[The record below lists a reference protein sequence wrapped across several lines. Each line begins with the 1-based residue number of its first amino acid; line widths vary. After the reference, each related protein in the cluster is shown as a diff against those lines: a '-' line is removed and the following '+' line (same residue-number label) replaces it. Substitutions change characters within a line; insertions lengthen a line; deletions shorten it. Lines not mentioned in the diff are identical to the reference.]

1 MIERVTVTTGSRLH
15 FGPLAV
21 RPTTGREFGGIGLMV
36 DAPRCRVTVSR
47 SETDEVI
54 ASTESARVAG
64 WLQRYRNATRQ
75 AAAGRRIELSESI
88 PRHSGFGSGTQ
99 TALAVATGLALLD
112 GEANVASDELA
123 RRLGRGRRSAV
134 GIHGFEQGGFLVDAG
149 KRERDAVGELTCR
162 MGFPEGWR
170 FVLITPGSGTS
181 MTGQSE
187 QTAFERLSPMQ
198 AARTDRLCGIVV
210 REILPALRAADLEAF
225 NLGVEAYGRIV
236 GEYFAAAQG
245 GVFADKRGERLAAA
259 GVRGV
264 VQTSWGPTLCV
275 CRQDVDSATT
285 LSESL
290 QGDREWRDCGVRV
303 VRGMNCGAEANARR
317 R

>member
-36 DAPRCRVTVSR
+36 DEPRCRVTVSR

-134 GIHGFEQGGFLVDAG
+134 G
-149 KRERDAVGELTCR
+149 
-162 MGFPEGWR
+162 
-170 FVLITPGSGTS
+170 
-181 MTGQSE
+181 
-187 QTAFERLSPMQ
+187 
-198 AARTDRLCGIVV
+198 
-210 REILPALRAADLEAF
+210 
-225 NLGVEAYGRIV
+225 
-236 GEYFAAAQG
+236 
-245 GVFADKRGERLAAA
+245 
-259 GVRGV
+259 
-264 VQTSWGPTLCV
+264 
-275 CRQDVDSATT
+275 
-285 LSESL
+285 
-290 QGDREWRDCGVRV
+290 
-303 VRGMNCGAEANARR
+303 
-317 R
+317 

>member
-1 MIERVTVTTGSRLH
+1 
-15 FGPLAV
+15 
-21 RPTTGREFGGIGLMV
+21 
-36 DAPRCRVTVSR
+36 
-47 SETDEVI
+47 
-54 ASTESARVAG
+54 
-64 WLQRYRNATRQ
+64 
-75 AAAGRRIELSESI
+75 
-88 PRHSGFGSGTQ
+88 
-99 TALAVATGLALLD
+99 
-112 GEANVASDELA
+112 
-123 RRLGRGRRSAV
+123 
-134 GIHGFEQGGFLVDAG
+134 
-149 KRERDAVGELTCR
+149 
-162 MGFPEGWR
+162 
-170 FVLITPGSGTS
+170 
-181 MTGQSE
+181 
-187 QTAFERLSPMQ
+187 RLSPMQ

-285 LSESL
+285 LAESL